1 MNLYQ
6 DLLLP
11 DFEFTNPLDVLA
23 VDALTKE
30 QKINL
35 LRQWEYDEREKEI
48 AQNEGMQTEI
58 VSHIGDIHKALR
70 LLGVDPDSEHYS

>member
-11 DFEFTNPLDVLA
+11 DFEFTNPFDVLA
-23 VDALTKE
+23 VDALTRE

-48 AQNEGMQTEI
+48 AQNEGMQTE
-58 VSHIGDIHKALR
+58 VESHIADIHKALR
-70 LLGVDPDSEHYS
+70 MLDVDPDSEHYS